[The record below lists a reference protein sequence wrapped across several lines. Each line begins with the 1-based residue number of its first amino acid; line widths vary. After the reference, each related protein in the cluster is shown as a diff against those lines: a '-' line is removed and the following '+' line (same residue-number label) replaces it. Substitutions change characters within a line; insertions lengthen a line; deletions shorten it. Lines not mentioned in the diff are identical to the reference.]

1 MKAKL
6 FATLCT
12 LSLLVIAILGTAFA
26 QTVTVG
32 VSLGNIL
39 DYNYS
44 LFWNS
49 TDPTATV
56 PPEYIELN
64 NTQLIQINIKNV
76 SGTLINMDITKH
88 FRNGTET
95 TQNGNIDVDKQIIDI
110 PYGFLIIRANANPS
124 EKIYPSGGH
133 ATITETILRTYAQGT
148 RKTNHY
154 ISETTTTD
162 TYEKMEI
169 YFDKATG
176 VSTEYYNELR
186 ETSDSYVTTAKE

>member
-110 PYGFLIIRANANPS
+110 PYGFLIIRANANPD

-148 RKTNHY
+148 R
-154 ISETTTTD
+154 ETDRKSTRLNSSHG
-162 TYEKMEI
+162 YEKIEI
-169 YFDKATG
+169 YFDKTTG
-176 VSTEYYNELR
+176 VAPEYYFEFR
-186 ETSDSYVTTAKE
+186 ETR